1 MSARYPAWSAPPTL
15 WRVRLQAVAWFVLLV
30 AFAAG
35 LPVLLGWS
43 PWLLVAVVLAATLPA
58 LVSAWLLRR
67 VSSAASGRSFGA
79 VWTRATLGWSLLLG
93 AAVAAPVYTLAVVTN
108 TRPATLPQVTLTNGA
123 KRVVFQGMQHIAS
136 ENFYKAVIYDVE
148 KSLAEGYAIYYEGV
162 QTGSPESQAF
172 FGQLANALTGGGQD
186 LNDTYQAIGRLC
198 GMQFQLDY
206 FGLLEADKAEH
217 PGRHVV
223 ADVDAL
229 ELKAEY
235 ERLMR
240 EDPAFAKV
248 HAGGLQAAPAAGGG
262 APMQRAVQWLQHGS
276 ASQQALGG
284 VVCRGLWT
292 LLLQAPGDKAPEP
305 LDAVVLDFRNRALAR
320 RIQQAL
326 HDKIFVTY
334 GAAHLPGLVA
344 ELRALDPRWTVGSV
358 KWLRTIEAPQHLEGK
373 LRGLAR

>member
-43 PWLLVAVVLAATLPA
+43 PWLLVAMVLAATLPA
-58 LVSAWLLRR
+58 LVSAWLLRQ
-67 VSSAASGRSFGA
+67 VSSAARGRSFGA
-79 VWTRATLGWSLLLG
+79 QWARATLGWSLMLG

-240 EDPAFAKV
+240 EDPAFAKA
-248 HAGGLQAAPAAGGG
+248 HAGGLQAAPAASGG

-292 LLLQAPGDKAPEP
+292 LLLQAPGDKAPGP

-320 RIQQAL
+320 RIQQAP

-358 KWLRTIEAPQHLEGK
+358 KWLRTIEAPQHLEGQ